1 MSGTMPPAQSKTA
14 RWLRTAPFGSART
27 RILLWNMAA
36 AFSGRAINLLST
48 LIAIPLAVASLG
60 EEQYGAFAVVISPT
74 TLFAHA
80 DFGLD
85 FAMLSE
91 LAHPRGRGAP
101 ARAHCAVC
109 KDGSRRL

>member
-60 EEQYGAFAVVISPT
+60 QEQYGALAVVISLT
-74 TLFAHA
+74 TFFAYA
-80 DFGLD
+80 DFGLG
-85 FAMLSE
+85 FAIVND
-91 LAHPRGRGAP
+91 LAEAEGRGDHED
-101 ARAHCAVC
+101 ARRAVSQ
-109 KDGSRRL
+109 G